1 MEVDDGEVLRKAL
14 FRLFPGAAGR
24 LGDDEKDIDFLKT
37 QVLQAKLP
45 LHIAIIMDGNG
56 RWARRQGLPR
66 LSGHS
71 EGGRKAEEIVKFAQ
85 DIGIKHMTLYVF
97 STENWRRPRD
107 EVEGL
112 MNLLVEMFERRLQ
125 DLVDYGAKIRVIGR
139 RDRLPQHVLRAIIRV
154 EERTRTNARILVNL
168 AIDYGGRDEIRRAAE
183 ELAKKALLGE
193 IKPEDIR
200 EEHVS
205 SHLDTAGV
213 PDPDLVIRTGGEMRI
228 SNFLIWQSA
237 YAELVVTPVLWPE
250 FSGRDLLLAISEY
263 QKRDRRF
270 GSLRKF
276 S

>member
-1 MEVDDGEVLRKAL
+1 
-14 FRLFPGAAGR
+14 
-24 LGDDEKDIDFLKT
+24 
-37 QVLQAKLP
+37 
-45 LHIAIIMDGNG
+45 
-56 RWARRQGLPR
+56 
-66 LSGHS
+66 
-71 EGGRKAEEIVKFAQ
+71 
-85 DIGIKHMTLYVF
+85 
-97 STENWRRPRD
+97 
-107 EVEGL
+107 

-125 DLVDYGAKIRVIGR
+125 DLVDYGGAKIRVIGR

-213 PDPDLVIRTGGEMRI
+213 PDPDLVIRTGGGEMRI

-250 FSGRDLLLAISEY
+250 FSGRDLLWQYRSI
-263 QKRDRRF
+263 RREIEDSAVS
-270 GSLRKF
+270 GSSLDLPGERRVLT
-276 S
+276 